1 LGAEVSPAAVSNAAR
16 WIVDAIVEDLSGRAS
31 GWDDID
37 KPIQQEIREAWEVA
51 ARKIL
56 ESDILK

>member
-1 LGAEVSPAAVSNAAR
+1 MSPAAVSNAAR

-37 KPIQQEIREAWEVA
+37 NTIQR
-51 ARKIL
+51 
-56 ESDILK
+56 